1 LVERKVE
8 VTNRLGLH
16 ARPAAMLVQKA
27 TKFKSEIKLQK
38 EDLEVNAKSILS
50 VMALAA
56 EVGSFVII
64 KAEGEDEAVALEE
77 LAKLFEEKFGEE

>member
-1 LVERKVE
+1 MVERKVE
-8 VTNRLGLH
+8 VINKLGLH

-27 TKFKSEIKLQK
+27 SKFRSEIRLQK
-38 EDLEVNAKSILS
+38 GDLEVNAKSILS

-64 KAEGEDEAVALEE
+64 KAEGEDETFAVEE

>member
-1 LVERKVE
+1 LVEKKVQ

-16 ARPAAMLVQKA
+16 ARPAAMVVQKA
-27 TKFKSEIKLQK
+27 NKFKSEITLQK

-56 EVGSFVII
+56 EVGSTVTI
-64 KAEGEDEAVALEE
+64 KAHGEDEAAAMEE
-77 LAKLFEEKFGEE
+77 LAKFFEEKFGED